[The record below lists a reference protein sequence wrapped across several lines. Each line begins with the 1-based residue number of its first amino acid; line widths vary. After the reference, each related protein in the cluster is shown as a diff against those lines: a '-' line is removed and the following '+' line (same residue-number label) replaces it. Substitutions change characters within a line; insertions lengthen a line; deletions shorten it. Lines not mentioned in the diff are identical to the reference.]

1 MIKTLLRVKVWIST
15 YQEDFGMNNIELCEK
30 ISAALKG
37 SKAKAKKFEDLV
49 AVHFNL
55 LDVSENMYIEVKDGV
70 LSIMPYEYNDRQASV
85 TASTETLEKIFTGV
99 LSMDEA
105 INAGYVKVEGDCAK
119 FKALQVLV
127 PEAKAEQK
135 LVEKKAADKKAPT
148 KKCAKP
154 EIKEAAEPAAKAEA
168 KPETKEAAKPVVKE
182 EAKPA
187 AKAEVKADVKTAPKA
202 DAKKPAAKK

>member
-1 MIKTLLRVKVWIST
+1 
-15 YQEDFGMNNIELCEK
+15 MNNIELSEK

-70 LSIMPYEYNDRQASV
+70 LTVMPYEYNDKQATV
-85 TASTETLEKIFTGV
+85 TASTETLEKIFTGD

-105 INAGYVKVEGDCAK
+105 IAAGYVQIEGDAAK
-119 FKALQVLV
+119 FKALEVLI
-127 PEAKAEQK
+127 PAKKEAAKKAPAAK
-135 LVEKKAADKKAPT
+135 KTAEKKAPA
-148 KKCAKP
+148 KKCAP
-154 EIKEAAEPAAKAEA
+154 KAEA
-168 KPETKEAAKPVVKE
+168 KT

-187 AKAEVKADVKTAPKA
+187 AKAETKAAPKAEAKKPAAKAEAKAAPKA
-202 DAKKPAAKK
+202 DAKKTAAKK

>member
-1 MIKTLLRVKVWIST
+1 
-15 YQEDFGMNNIELCEK
+15 MNNIELSEK

-70 LSIMPYEYNDRQASV
+70 LSVMPYEYNDKQATV
-85 TASTETLEKIFTGV
+85 TASTETLEKIFTGA

-105 INAGYVKVEGDCAK
+105 IAAGYVQIEGDADK
-119 FKALQVLV
+119 FKALEVLI
-127 PEAKAEQK
+127 PAKKAAAK
-135 LVEKKAADKKAPT
+135 KAPAAKKPAAKKTAEKKAPAKKAAPKAEA
-148 KKCAKP
+148 KK
-154 EIKEAAEPAAKAEA
+154 PAAKAEA
-168 KPETKEAAKPVVKE
+168 KPAAKAAAPKAETKAAAPKA

-187 AKAEVKADVKTAPKA
+187 AKTAEKKAPA
-202 DAKKPAAKK
+202 AKKPAAKK

>member
-1 MIKTLLRVKVWIST
+1 
-15 YQEDFGMNNIELCEK
+15 MNNIELCEK

-55 LDVSENMYIEVKDGV
+55 LDISENMYIEVKDGV
-70 LSIMPYEYNDRQASV
+70 LSVMPYEYNDRQASV
-85 TASTETLEKIFTGV
+85 TASTETLEKIFTGA

-105 INAGYVKVEGDCAK
+105 ISAGYVKVEGDCAK

-127 PEAKAEQK
+127 PEAKAEPK
-135 LVEKKAADKKAPT
+135 SVEKKAADKKAPA
-148 KKCAKP
+148 KKCA
-154 EIKEAAEPAAKAEA
+154 A
-168 KPETKEAAKPVVKE
+168 KPETKEAAKPAAVKTEAKEAAKPAVKE

-187 AKAEVKADVKTAPKA
+187 AKAEIKADAKTAPRA
-202 DAKKPAAKK
+202 EAKKPAAKK

>member
-1 MIKTLLRVKVWIST
+1 MIST

-30 ISAALKG
+30 INAALKG

-85 TASTETLEKIFTGV
+85 TASTETLEKIFTGAI
-99 LSMDEA
+99 SMDEA

-119 FKALQVLV
+119 FKALQVLI

-135 LVEKKAADKKAPT
+135 SVEKKAADKKAPA

-154 EIKEAAEPAAKAEA
+154 EVKEAAKPVAKAEA
-168 KPETKEAAKPVVKE
+168 KPEAKEVAKS
-182 EAKPA
+182 A
-187 AKAEVKADVKTAPKA
+187 AKAEVKADVKPTPKA
-202 DAKKPAAKK
+202 EAKKPAAKK

>member
-1 MIKTLLRVKVWIST
+1 MIST

-55 LDVSENMYIEVKDGV
+55 LDISENMYIEVKDGV
-70 LSIMPYEYNDRQASV
+70 LSVMPYEYNDRQASV
-85 TASTETLEKIFTGV
+85 TASTETLEKIFTGA

-105 INAGYVKVEGDCAK
+105 ISAGYVKVEGDCAK

-127 PEAKAEQK
+127 PEAKAEPK
-135 LVEKKAADKKAPT
+135 PVEKKTADKKAPA
-148 KKCAKP
+148 KKCAAKP
-154 EIKEAAEPAAKAEA
+154 ETKEAAKPVAVKTEA
-168 KPETKEAAKPVVKE
+168 KPETKEAAKPAVKE

-187 AKAEVKADVKTAPKA
+187 AKAEVKAEAKTAPKA
-202 DAKKPAAKK
+202 EAKKPAAKK

>member
-1 MIKTLLRVKVWIST
+1 
-15 YQEDFGMNNIELCEK
+15 MNNIELCEK

-70 LSIMPYEYNDRQASV
+70 LSVMPYEYNDKQATV

-99 LSMDEA
+99 LSIDEA
-105 INAGYVKVEGDCAK
+105 IASGYVQIEGDAAK
-119 FKALQVLV
+119 FKALEVLI
-127 PEAKAEQK
+127 PAKKAAEK
-135 LVEKKAADKKAPT
+135 KTPAKKPAAKKPAEKKAPA
-148 KKCAKP
+148 KKCAPKA
-154 EIKEAAEPAAKAEA
+154 EVKAEVKEAPKA
-168 KPETKEAAKPVVKE
+168 

-187 AKAEVKADVKTAPKA
+187 AKAAEKKAP
-202 DAKKPAAKK
+202 AKKPAAKK